1 MKFAVPRLVEGL
13 TRDLFRAEIDRLWQG
28 LTTYDTPEFPTRF
41 ARDR

>member
-13 TRDLFRAEIDRLWQG
+13 TRDLFRGEVGRLWQG
-28 LTTYDTPEFPTRF
+28 LTAYDTPEFPIRL